1 MSQTKHGSCDLGDCG
16 KWVKI
21 KGLVVE
27 TLDSFG
33 KDCKYYGD
41 LFLRQQIMEINSE
54 FSLVEITLDWQE
66 IRKSRIYKRKKEV
79 VSFVIV
85 VTVKL
90 VGPHYTFIS
99 KLLQRKF

>member
-21 KGLVVE
+21 KLVVE

-41 LFLRQQIMEINSE
+41 LFFRQQIMEINSE
-54 FSLVEITLDWQE
+54 FSLVEITLDWQK
-66 IRKSRIYKRKKEV
+66 IRKESYIQTKKGSSNLCNCGNCKISR
-79 VSFVIV
+79 
-85 VTVKL
+85 
-90 VGPHYTFIS
+90 PHYTFIS
-99 KLLQRKF
+99 KLLQRKN